1 MSIRILVLVL
11 FISMVF
17 AGGCATS
24 TPYAVVPHTHTTQ
37 NGTATPHQ
45 QVVPHTHTEEA
56 PVLRGQAWKGHQKS
70 RDGRMRSLDEGLGSI
85 RGVALTAA
93 YTGCALGDRDS
104 CRSLQILEN
113 RGRGGY
119 YGLWHAMY
127 YDPYTGH

>member
-1 MSIRILVLVL
+1 MSIRILVL
-11 FISMVF
+11 FISIVF

-24 TPYAVVPHTHTTQ
+24 TPYTVAPHAHVAQNSTTAPPQQVVP
-37 NGTATPHQ
+37 

-93 YTGCALGDRDS
+93 YAGCAIGDRDS

-127 YDPYTGH
+127 YGP